1 MTKNIQLSSIFIQDP
16 IHAHALG
23 DVYIV
28 DDQTSVENK
37 GHFFILINMQNPKP
51 EYERFLGAFIDR
63 AKSTYYE
70 SHLEDSTKLLENT
83 LNDLNKWLPDNLP
96 EQKKV
101 LAHLNIIVGNLKDNI
116 LNIASIGEWRGYLIN
131 KAKAI
136 DVLGKTPPPLNP
148 IKLFENVVTGNL
160 DNGLSF
166 IITNPSLL
174 DYLSLDKIRKILSTI
189 PARSASEQIKNMIA
203 DVPTH
208 VTFASL
214 IIKNSE
220 IDSEQHVPAFIAHKE
235 NRHNINQNISKPAI
249 PRESVRHS
257 RESIDKLINTQ
268 SETQRVLTVPN
279 SWQTIKSGFGNLTE
293 TLKEAGILNKIVK
306 VFVLLFSYLWVAIK
320 FIFQLLAYLAKQ
332 LYAVVLMIV
341 KPNNNLAKIIIP
353 KKIKDIQFNKKSK
366 IALSLIVAL
375 IILFLIII
383 IPSDKIPSITSEQLD
398 NINIELK
405 TREETI
411 EASLIYGD
419 RIKAQGLLTEI
430 HELLATLPE
439 TDKKY
444 QNEIDALNQRANI
457 LTERIWNIMEIEKPV
472 SLFNLADI
480 DNTTVLKNIA
490 VNGDKIYLF
499 TAGTNYYIFDINDKG
514 YQTVDYP
521 SNFAGISSTAISLAQ
536 DILVI
541 DNNKQFFIA
550 NSNGLQP
557 VLISLAA
564 GLQEITAATSFYN
577 RLYILDRTTDQIY
590 RHRLSGT
597 TYLSPDTWLNTNTD
611 LSSAK
616 DISID
621 GYVYVLNGNKILKYI
636 SGRQESF
643 PDISIY
649 PELSNPTKLFTD
661 LNTESIYLLEPDNK
675 RAIVFDKG
683 GKLEKQ
689 FHSESFNNINDFK
702 VQEEAKRMFIS
713 TDKQLYI
720 IPL

>member
-51 EYERFLGAFIDR
+51 DYERFLGAFIDR
-63 AKSTYYE
+63 AKSIYYE

-166 IITNPSLL
+166 ILTNPSLL

-220 IDSEQHVPAFIAHKE
+220 VDSEQHVPAFIAHKE
-235 NRHNINQNISKPAI
+235 NRHNINQNTPKPTI
-249 PRESVRHS
+249 PREPVRHS

-279 SWQTIKSGFGNLTE
+279 SWQTIKSGFSTLTE
-293 TLKEAGILNKIVK
+293 ALKEAGILNKIINI
-306 VFVLLFSYLWVAIK
+306 FILLFGYLWITIK

-332 LYAVVLMIV
+332 LYAVILMLI
-341 KPNNNLAKIIIP
+341 KPNSHIAKIKVP
-353 KKIKDIQFNKKSK
+353 QKIKDIKLNKKSK
-366 IALSLIVAL
+366 IILSSIIALV
-375 IILFLIII
+375 ILLLIII
-383 IPSDKIPSITSEQLD
+383 IPSDRTPSITTEQLD

-405 TREETI
+405 NREETI

-430 HELLATLPE
+430 QELLATLPG

-480 DNTTVLKNIA
+480 DNAAVLKNIA
-490 VNGDKIYLF
+490 VNGDRIYLF
-499 TAGTNYYIFDINDKG
+499 TAGTKYYIFDINDKG

-521 SNFAGISSTAISLAQ
+521 SNFAGVSSTAISPAQ

-550 NSNGLQP
+550 NSSGLQP

-564 GLQEITAATSFYN
+564 GLQEITAVTSFYN
-577 RLYILDRTTDQIY
+577 RLYILDSTTNQIY

-597 TYLSPDTWLNTNTD
+597 TYLSPDTWLNTNSD

-621 GYVYVLNGNKILKYI
+621 GYVYVLNGNEILKYI

-643 PDISIY
+643 PDINIY

-675 RAIVFDKG
+675 RAMVIDKG

-689 FHSESFNNINDFK
+689 FHSDSFDNINDFK